1 MEMMNYPLG
10 FDYAR
15 RDTCYCSIVLSVFIE
30 VNIYIYILLF
40 SRVCLGLSSTP
51 TGLGKAIVWYYSHFA
66 APSCISIRC
75 T

>member
-30 VNIYIYILLF
+30 VNIYIY
-40 SRVCLGLSSTP
+40 
-51 TGLGKAIVWYYSHFA
+51 YYF
-66 APSCISIRC
+66 PEFV
-75 T
+75 